1 MPVSNHLFKNA
12 AFMPTVS
19 YFLSTTDHPI
29 HEDHPLWS
37 RSLPENW
44 HSGAITPETDST
56 DDVTYGI
63 YFTSIFKFCAA
74 DGWRRLLTAASEQLD
89 LPVAETDLGHLSIFL
104 EKHGGFYHPA
114 RLQLDVSDRTLTF
127 VVNVAASGRGRQALP
142 REVAALSHLNA
153 QRPFGWFPRVYHH
166 IYDAL
171 PMFMGDWLDGFHEF
185 HLTRRTD
192 NDKLA
197 MVIWDGAEDRCLLST
212 KQERTMYRKAAMIL
226 TACYDPV
233 SSCQIFPW
241 HHAAGDFVIRVDGE
255 KTSVKMITVRDY
267 VPMAG
272 IETEPDSEQAILDA
286 LVIFFIH
293 LSVRMRL
300 DRLDGVNEVVWAP
313 DACLAPVIQGFFQGL
328 DLTARISG
336 FPEGFAD
343 AFRHYFNHNNKTD
356 LMATAQQVTE
366 AVFDAQAEERCVID
380 SNLTDHMGDLCR
392 RLSA

>member
-356 LMATAQQVTE
+356 LLNCAKPC
-366 AVFDAQAEERCVID
+366 FFID
-380 SNLTDHMGDLCR
+380 KPHV
-392 RLSA
+392 